1 MKMKFDVTY
10 QDGTVVQAIALPRDF
25 VAFERQ
31 YGKSIAAFGD
41 QTQMEWVFYLAW
53 SPLHRSGREP
63 GDFDSFLDK
72 VEDVQPVQDEETPA
86 AATPFPTEVSPE
98 ISAP

>member
-1 MKMKFDVTY
+1 MKMLFDVTY
-10 QDGTVVQAIALPRDF
+10 QDGRKVISTALPRDF

-53 SPLHRSGREP
+53 SGLHRSGQEP
-63 GDFDSFLDK
+63 ADFDGFLDS
-72 VEDVQPVQDEETPA
+72 VEDVAPIADEETPA
-86 AATPFPTEVSPE
+86 AADPFPMEVSPE
-98 ISAP
+98 TSAL